1 MNTHSRYEIRL
12 SDHFTYGRL
21 LRYTFPSIIMM
32 VFTSIYGVVDG
43 YFVSN
48 FAGKTQFTAVNFIM
62 PFIMILGC
70 VGFMFG
76 TGGSALIAMTMGQG
90 NKKRA
95 LEQFSML
102 IYTSLVIGAA
112 LSVFGQLTLPAV
124 GRLLG
129 GSGEMLEY
137 AIKYARICL
146 IATPAFILQ
155 YEFQALFSTA
165 EKPKLGLWI
174 TVAAGI
180 TNMVLDAL
188 FVGVFDW
195 GCEGAAAATSLSQFV
210 GGIVPV
216 FYFAHKN
223 TSRLRLVK
231 ARFNAHDFLRIC
243 SNGVSELMNNIAMS
257 IVNMLYNR
265 QLIRYV
271 GQDGIAAYGVLMYI
285 NLVFLAIFIGYS
297 MGTAPVVSYHYGA
310 GTEGELHSLLTKSLR
325 IIAVSAAAMFFA
337 AHLLAGPLS
346 KIFVGY
352 DPGLFDLTRRAFFF
366 YAFTFLFAGFS
377 IYGSSFFTA
386 LNNGLISALISFLR
400 VAVFQVSMVLVL
412 PLMLG
417 VDGIWGSIPIA
428 DLLSAAV
435 TAMFL
440 VRKRKKYGY

>member
-1 MNTHSRYEIRL
+1 MNTETGTQIRL
-12 SDHFTYGRL
+12 SDHFTYSKL
-21 LRYTFPSIIMM
+21 MRYTLPSIIMM

-43 YFVSN
+43 FFVSN
-48 FAGKTQFTAVNFIM
+48 FAGKVQFTAVNFIM

-95 LEQFSML
+95 LQQFSML

-112 LSVFGQLTLPAV
+112 LSLFGQLTLPLV

-129 GSGEMLEY
+129 GSGEMLRY
-137 AIKYARICL
+137 AIRYGRICL

-165 EKPKLGLWI
+165 EKPKLGLFV

-180 TNMVLDAL
+180 TNILLDAI
-188 FVGVFDW
+188 FVGILDW

-216 FYFAHKN
+216 FYFARKN
-223 TSRLRLVK
+223 TSRLKLVK
-231 ARFNAHDFLRIC
+231 ARFNLHDFSRIC
-243 SNGVSELMNNIAMS
+243 SNGVSELMSNIAMS
-257 IVNMLYNR
+257 VVNMLYNR

-271 GQDGIAAYGVLMYI
+271 GQDGIAAYGVLMYV
-285 NLVFLAIFIGYS
+285 NLIFLAVFIGYS

-310 GTEGELHSLLTKSLR
+310 GTKGELHSLLKKSLR
-325 IIAVSAAAMFFA
+325 IIAASAACMFFA
-337 AHLLAGPLS
+337 AHVLAGPLS
-346 KIFVGY
+346 KMFVGY
-352 DPGLFDLTRRAFFF
+352 DPGLFDLTKRAFFF

-386 LNNGLISALISFLR
+386 LNNGPISALISFLR
-400 VAVFQVSMVLVL
+400 VLVFQVSMVLTL
-412 PLMLG
+412 PLLLG
-417 VDGIWGSIPIA
+417 VDGIWLSIPIA
-428 DLLSAAV
+428 EVLSAAV
-435 TAMFL
+435 TALFL
-440 VRKRKKYGY
+440 LKKRNKYGY